1 MKRSAQY
8 FLIINDSFSVVFCN
22 ELWRQVKKPTFSDE
36 ALFFNYYC
44 CFNFRC
50 ALNLPPNRAELTNQL
65 AVAALGAGVIT
76 TLAVAQGQ
84 SPLTALGITLF
95 SAIAAVAVG
104 QVL

>member
-1 MKRSAQY
+1 MGQARPGPAGPLINKIAEHYEYPQAVTKPGWPLVFAHTSAY
-8 FLIINDSFSVVFCN
+8 G
-22 ELWRQVKKPTFSDE
+22 R
-36 ALFFNYYC
+36 FNIS
-44 CFNFRC
+44 C

-84 SPLTALGITLF
+84 SPLTALGITLI